1 VRLRCQQIPL
11 RCDQGG
17 SVAGGQPPDAAITLP
32 IGPAA
37 EVVFDDDGSL
47 LVHDH
52 AWARVRLINL
62 QLDPQWL
69 VRRPRAQK
77 HLPRE

>member
-1 VRLRCQQIPL
+1 
-11 RCDQGG
+11 
-17 SVAGGQPPDAAITLP
+17 
-32 IGPAA
+32 
-37 EVVFDDDGSL
+37 VVFDDDGSL